1 VTLISPVVQS
11 HYFCVPIQEI
21 WITEMNEEQMLRA
34 IEFITQ
40 SLAES
45 VARNAIIEENFK
57 EFQAAQKKLEANEE
71 RLQAKLENLV
81 DVSRNLVTVA
91 QIHSRRLDR
100 LEGIQ
105 PR

>member
-1 VTLISPVVQS
+1 
-11 HYFCVPIQEI
+11 
-21 WITEMNEEQMLRA
+21 MNEEQMQRA
-34 IEFITQ
+34 IEFVTQ

-57 EFQAAQKKLEANEE
+57 EFQASQKKVEASHD
-71 RLQAKLENLV
+71 RLQAKLETLV
-81 DVSRNLVTVA
+81 DVTRNLVTVA

-105 PR
+105 PH